1 MKTAQNISN
10 LVGRLLIVALFLPA
24 GLSKLM
30 NFEGTLGYFN
40 SLGMPSPGLALVI
53 AIVVELLGGIA
64 LILGF
69 QTRLVAIILAIFT
82 FAATLIGHAYW
93 AVPAEQAF
101 VTQLLF
107 FKNIAVI
114 GGLLILASNGAGKY
128 SIDGRNEVNS
138 QS

>member
-1 MKTAQNISN
+1 MKTAQNLSN
-10 LVGRLLIVALFLPA
+10 LFGRLLIVALFLPA

-40 SLGMPSPGLALVI
+40 SLGMPAPSLALVI
-53 AIVVELLGGIA
+53 AIVVEILGAIA

-69 QTRLVAIILAIFT
+69 QTRLVAIVLAIFT
-82 FAATLIGHAYW
+82 FAATLLGHAFW

-114 GGLLILASNGAGKY
+114 GGLFVLAANGAGKF
-128 SIDGRNEVNS
+128 SIDGRKELN
-138 QS
+138 